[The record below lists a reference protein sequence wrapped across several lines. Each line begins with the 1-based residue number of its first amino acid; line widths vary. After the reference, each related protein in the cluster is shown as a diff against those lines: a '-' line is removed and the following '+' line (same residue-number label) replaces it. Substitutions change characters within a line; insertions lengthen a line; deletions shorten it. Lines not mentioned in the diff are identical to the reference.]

1 MPIKYSKDNP
11 DYDELQYGGTA
22 GHYASLMGGGSLATE
37 YDAAPWLNRV
47 RRHTGALFGWQ
58 FVHRS
63 RLSARCRCL
72 TARNALQP
80 RLRHRHRL

>member
-1 MPIKYSKDNP
+1 
-11 DYDELQYGGTA
+11 
-22 GHYASLMGGGSLATE
+22 MGGGSLATE

-63 RLSARCRCL
+63 RFVGLAPVSARQQRL
-72 TARNALQP
+72 TAQATP
-80 RLRHRHRL
+80 APSASPAATSPHP